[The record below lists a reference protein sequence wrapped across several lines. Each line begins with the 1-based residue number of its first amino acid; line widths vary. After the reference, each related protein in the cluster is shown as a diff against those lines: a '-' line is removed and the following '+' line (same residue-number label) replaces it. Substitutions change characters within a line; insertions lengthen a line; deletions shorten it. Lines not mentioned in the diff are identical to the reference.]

1 MNLPLVLDVVIS
13 LVFIY
18 LVLSLLASELQE
30 LLATILQWR
39 ARHLRNSIM
48 NLMAGGNAAKS
59 DRRVLDLVDD
69 IYNDPL
75 IKDLNQEARGTMAQG
90 FRALTRWLPG
100 NRQGDFGANQS
111 TGPSY
116 IPAETFATALI
127 DRLGV
132 EHLTD
137 RLIENRLEKFIQ
149 RIVGDV
155 SLSRDGIVL
164 NGVDNLPGIWEIAAQ
179 HHVDLGQDL
188 YFRNLVADCQVVLR
202 DYQSQGADLNTS
214 VARLAEAMDRYL
226 VTGDQ
231 QDGDRAYFL
240 DRVRAFKLSL
250 FGENNDRVF
259 LSAGLQPTMQE
270 VAGLFSKGSK
280 TYKELQGR
288 YDNLQG
294 RADAIR
300 EHVREQAR
308 QLRDQA
314 SIQEQESLGLD
325 PFIDQVLDTLT
336 DEELRIYQDDRMYR
350 KTVQVIDL
358 LPDSVQ
364 SSMGTLARQ
373 AQLRARQTSDTV
385 TEFRN
390 EVAGWFDN
398 SMSRASGVYKRNS
411 KGIALAIG
419 FAIAAFSNSDTFH
432 ILNRVASDESLRKVV
447 TERAGQ
453 MRSMT
458 ENATSLQR
466 PGQIAQELETLKNQ
480 TDQVL
485 SDMTLPVTWN
495 PSNLSRQLGCPY
507 DPTPMANQDLP
518 YAILSREQWYQLYRS
533 CLNNPKAAT
542 DSPIWM
548 QVLQMVNVKPFA
560 FLRMLSGWFLSGIA
574 IAMGAPFWFDLLGRL
589 MNVRNTGSKPKSSD
603 GSTKA

>member
-48 NLMAGGNAAKS
+48 NLMAGGNAEKS
-59 DRRVLDLVDD
+59 DHRVLELVDD

-100 NRQGDFGANQS
+100 NRRGDFGANQS

-116 IPAETFATALI
+116 IPADTFATALL

-132 EHLTD
+132 EHLSD
-137 RLIENRLEKFIQ
+137 RLIESRLEKLIQ
-149 RIVGDV
+149 RVIGDV
-155 SLSRDGIVL
+155 TLSDGMVTL
-164 NGVDNLPGIWEIAAQ
+164 NPTDRLSGIWEIAAQ
-179 HHVDLGQDL
+179 HNIDLLQDV
-188 YFRNLVADCQVVLR
+188 YFRNLVADCQVVLQ
-202 DYQSQGADLNTS
+202 DYRSQSADLNTS
-214 VARLAEAMDRYL
+214 VARLAEAIDRYL
-226 VTGDQ
+226 ATQ

-288 YDNLQG
+288 YANLQS

-300 EHVREQAR
+300 QSVREQAS
-308 QLRDQA
+308 QLREQSQGQA
-314 SIQEQESLGLD
+314 ESDLN

-336 DEELRIYQDDRMYR
+336 DEELRIYHDDRMYR
-350 KTVQVIDL
+350 KTMQVVDL

-385 TEFRN
+385 TEFRS

-398 SMSRASGVYKRNS
+398 SMSRASGVYKRNA
-411 KGIALAIG
+411 KGIALSIG
-419 FAIAAFSNSDTFH
+419 FAIAAFTNSDTFH

-447 TERAGQ
+447 TDRAGQ
-453 MRSMT
+453 MRSLT
-458 ENATSLQR
+458 ENQTSPQR

-507 DPTPMANQDLP
+507 DPTPIAKQDLP

-533 CLNNPKAAT
+533 CLNNPQAAT
-542 DSPIWM
+542 DAPIWM

-589 MNVRNTGSKPKSSD
+589 VNVRNTGSKPPSNDAKSD
-603 GSTKA
+603 RR